1 MSSPVK
7 SQRDNDA
14 RLPVRS
20 RLTSAP
26 RISVVVASDRSR
38 TLLDACLR
46 SLLPQCGRLGAEIVV
61 ARPSELGDLAAV
73 RRSYPGVRVVAAPE
87 RSTVPQLRSV
97 GMAAAHGDIVAV
109 TEDHC
114 VADPD
119 WLQLLAN
126 GVAEGADIVGGGMDN
141 AQRDRAVDWAA
152 YFSEYGFFATT
163 RPDSENGTALLTG
176 ANVAYS
182 RQVVDDVVALA
193 REGNWENV
201 AHQRLLAGGSVLR
214 FVSTAAVYQNRNYT
228 LWDFCVDRY
237 QHGRDYARR
246 RLVDEPAVRRWV
258 LLPGCPALPFLLLT
272 RIARAAAPGRKKQF
286 MRALPA
292 TMLFLTA
299 WSAGE
304 AVGYFKGKLRI
315 PREQG

>member
-7 SQRDNDA
+7 SQWDKDT
-14 RLPVRS
+14 RLSIHSHP
-20 RLTSAP
+20 TNGP
-26 RISVVVASDRSR
+26 RISVVIASDRSR
-38 TLLDACLR
+38 ALLDSCLH
-46 SLLPQCGRLGAEIVV
+46 SLLEQCGRLGAEIVV
-61 ARPSELGDLAAV
+61 ARPSDLGDLAAV

-97 GMAAAHGDIVAV
+97 GLAAAHGDIVAV

-119 WLQLLAN
+119 WLELLAS
-126 GVAEGADIVGGGMDN
+126 GVAAGADVVGGGMDN
-141 AQRDRAVDWAA
+141 AQRERAVDWAA
-152 YFSEYGFFATT
+152 YFSEYGFFSTT
-163 RPDSENGTALLTG
+163 RPDSENTPALTG

-193 REGNWENV
+193 REGNWENI
-201 AHQRLLAGGSVLR
+201 AHQRLLATGSVLR

-246 RLVDEPAVRRWV
+246 RLVDEPAGRRWV
-258 LLPGCPALPFLLLT
+258 LLPGCPALPFLLLS

-286 MRALPA
+286 LRALPA

-304 AVGYFKGKLRI
+304 AVGYFRGALRV

>member
-7 SQRDNDA
+7 SQWDNDA
-14 RLPVRS
+14 RRSVRP
-20 RLTSAP
+20 RPTNGP

-38 TLLDACLR
+38 QLLDSCLH
-46 SLLPQCGRLGAEIVV
+46 SLLDQCGRLGAEIVV
-61 ARPSELGDLAAV
+61 ARPSDLGDLAAV

-119 WLQLLAN
+119 WLELLAS
-126 GVAEGADIVGGGMDN
+126 GVAAGADVVGGGMDN
-141 AQRDRAVDWAA
+141 AQRERAVDWAA
-152 YFSEYGFFATT
+152 YFSEYGFFSTT
-163 RPDSENGTALLTG
+163 RPDSENTAALTG
-176 ANVAYS
+176 ANVAYT

-201 AHQRLLAGGSVLR
+201 AHQRLLANGSVLR

-258 LLPGCPALPFLLLT
+258 LLPASPALPFVLLS

-286 MRALPA
+286 LRALPA

-304 AVGYFKGKLRI
+304 AVGYLKGALRT
-315 PREQG
+315 PREQR